1 MNGLLKMARSIVV
14 VVSFACSHADIAAAA
29 DSVRVLWL
37 KNPDF
42 LDGPDPRR
50 QLDSFLAMT
59 RQFDQ
64 KIEVEA
70 REVRGPS
77 DLFLA
82 VKVADADLIFGL
94 TLTQVQ
100 FLANGGLLQP
110 VGSRDIDTRIS
121 RFLYISPSN
130 RRSGLPYDVAPDQ
143 IIAAPINVTL
153 AVVCFD
159 QTKGRASGI
168 RKGDRPSLE
177 EIAAGKGV
185 DRIAFPDPRLDP
197 VGRAVLLSAFASSNL
212 HSGWGTVEMLDS
224 KVDSYSRSNSQGCEE
239 VESSTK
245 SGEVYASFTTLDAAK
260 QFAGRDSKW
269 SFVLPREP
277 IVVPNL
283 FAVVGRDKPAPDG
296 NLVRLY
302 GRLTSALLERQ
313 IKEGSLAEFAPLLS
327 DDLKSSGKGLFTYK
341 SSGQIV
347 DEWAARY
354 DSKSR
359 QNPFRDK

>member
-1 MNGLLKMARSIVV
+1 MNGLLKITQSIVV
-14 VVSFACSHADIAAAA
+14 VVILACIHPEIATAA
-29 DSVRVLWL
+29 DSIRVLWV

-42 LDGPDPRR
+42 QGPDTRR
-50 QLDSFLAMT
+50 LFDSFRAMT
-59 RQFDQ
+59 GQFDQ
-64 KIEVEA
+64 QIEVEA
-70 REVRGPS
+70 REVRESS

-82 VKVADADLIFGL
+82 VKVSNADLIFGL

-100 FLANGGLLQP
+100 FLAHGGLLQP
-110 VGSRDIDTRIS
+110 VGSRDIETRIS
-121 RFLYISPSN
+121 RSLYISPSN
-130 RRSGLPYDVAPDQ
+130 TRSGVQYDVAPDQ

-177 EIAAGKGV
+177 EIAAGRGV

-197 VGRAVLLSAFASSNL
+197 VGRAVLLSAFESSDL
-212 HSGWGTVEMLDS
+212 HSGWGTIGMLDS
-224 KVDSYSRSNSQGCEE
+224 KVDSYSRSNAQGCAE
-239 VESSTK
+239 VESSSK

-260 QFAGRDSKW
+260 PFTGRDSKW

-283 FAVVGRDKPAPDG
+283 FAVVGRDKPTPEG

-313 IKEGSLAEFAPLLS
+313 IKEGSLSEFAAPLLDNLNNNS
-327 DDLKSSGKGLFTYK
+327 KGF
-341 SSGQIV
+341 SHIGGASCWFG
-347 DEWAARY
+347 DHGGR
-354 DSKSR
+354 
-359 QNPFRDK
+359 